1 VTSPADI
8 ARAFEGKVAGSVR
21 FDKVTRELYSTDAS
35 PYRILPLA
43 VLRPEHTDDIHA
55 AVEVCR
61 EIGVSITPR
70 GAGTSFTGQCVGDGL
85 QIDCSS
91 LDAIEWIDADR
102 KIARVQ
108 PGARWWELN
117 EQAARAGLHFGPDPA
132 TKRQCTVGGMTA
144 TNSGGT
150 HSIVYGAT
158 VDHVHA
164 VDVVLAD
171 GRRGRLE
178 ASSDDLIASGGL
190 PGDMAARLTQVRDRA
205 RPLLGPAFSTLAR
218 RGGGY
223 QLEHLCSERPHMA
236 KFLAGSEGTLALLEA
251 VEVTLDPLP
260 SHRVLAVVAFD
271 DLHAAIAAVP
281 GLVQTGPCAVEVVS
295 KSMID
300 IARGDAFHSRSVSGI
315 DPEAGALLFVEYH
328 GRTSE
333 SEARAGFVR
342 MDRELDECAGVRTR
356 DHYVEAAA
364 QASMWAV
371 REAGIGAL
379 SNVAGGPNLPQAF
392 VEDTVVAVDRLP
404 PYIKELDALFATHE
418 MEVVWYGHAGTGLV
432 HVRPFL
438 DLSDGKDLHRL
449 EGLMAAVTD
458 LVRDWGGD
466 HSGEHGEGLART
478 QWNERLFGSEIYSEL
493 REIKAIFDPANLL
506 NPGKVVAS
514 PKGSGVDG
522 PKTTENMRFGADY
535 ERHPVGS
542 DIGFDDYEGFEPFAE
557 RCYGSGF
564 CRKHIGVMCPPAAA
578 TGLEEHSTR
587 ARANL
592 LRAVVAGELELK
604 DLTDDVAREV
614 MDTCVGCKACKT
626 ECPARIDIARAKVWW
641 SDRVRQS
648 DGPTPLQRAISNFR
662 RLATLA
668 TRTGPLA
675 NKTLG
680 TGWTK
685 RRLGIAEQRSLPAI
699 NARPLTQRLESG
711 TEGPLLFADCFT
723 TFNDPEIGEAAAA
736 LTSSAGRALRLVDAG
751 CCGRTMLSEGYIEKA
766 RRAARKGAQVLR
778 GTTGPI
784 LFAEPSCMS
793 AVVDDWTHLIGDVSD
808 IADRCKLAE
817 AHVAESS
824 DGVGFR
830 PGGKVLF
837 HPHCHQR
844 ALWGAE
850 PTVAA
855 LELVPGIEVAI
866 PDSGC
871 CGMAG
876 AFGYRADR
884 YELSV
889 AMGER
894 VLAPA
899 VRDTDEDAI
908 IVATGT
914 SCRHQI
920 SDLTGRKAMHPL
932 QFLASRLG
940 S

>member
-1 VTSPADI
+1 MTASPSDV
-8 ARAFEGKVAGSVR
+8 ARAFEGKTRGSVR
-21 FDKVTRELYSTDAS
+21 IDRVTRELYATDAS
-35 PYRILPLA
+35 PYRVLPIA
-43 VLRPEHTDDIHA
+43 VLRPEHVDDLHVAID
-55 AVEVCR
+55 VCR

-85 QIDCSS
+85 QVDCSR
-91 LDAIEWIDADR
+91 LDAIEWIDTER
-102 KIARVQ
+102 RVARVQ

-117 EQAARAGLHFGPDPA
+117 ERAALDGLHFGPDPA

-158 VDHVHA
+158 VDHVVA
-164 VDVVLAD
+164 VEIVLAD
-171 GRRGRLE
+171 GRTARFAEGFDGVP
-178 ASSDDLIASGGL
+178 SDL
-190 PGDMAARLTQVRDRA
+190 AAELARIRERA
-205 RPLLGPAFSTLAR
+205 TPLLGPAFSTLAR

-223 QLEHLCSERPHMA
+223 QLEHLCAPHPHAA
-236 KFLAGSEGTLALLEA
+236 KFMAGSEGTLALLTA

-260 SHRVLAVVAFD
+260 THRVLAVVAFD
-271 DLHAAIAAVP
+271 DLHAAIGAVP
-281 GLVQTGPCAVEVVS
+281 ALVQTGPCAVEVVS

-300 IARGDAFHSRSVSGI
+300 IARGDMYHARAVSEI
-315 DPEAGALLFVEYH
+315 DPDAGALLFVEYH
-328 GRTSE
+328 GWSPL
-333 SEARAGFVR
+333 EAEDGFAR
-342 MDRELDECAGVRTR
+342 MDRELDSCPGVRSR
-356 DHYVEAAA
+356 DRFVEPAA
-364 QASMWAV
+364 QLRMWAV

-404 PYIKELDALFATHE
+404 PYIRALDELFARHE
-418 MEVVWYGHAGTGLV
+418 MDVVWYGHASTGLV

-438 DLSDGKDLHRL
+438 DLSDARDLERL

-478 QWNERLFGSEIYSEL
+478 HWNERLFGPDLYGEL
-493 REIKAIFDPANLL
+493 RAVKAAFDPGNLL
-506 NPGKVVAS
+506 NPGKVV
-514 PKGSGVDG
+514 DG
-522 PKTTENMRFGADY
+522 PHRTTDNLRFGASY
-535 ERHPVGS
+535 TRVPVTA
-542 DIGFDDYEGFEPFAE
+542 DIGFSDYDGFEPFAE

-564 CRKHIGVMCPPAAA
+564 CRKRVGVMCPPAAA

-592 LRAVVAGELELK
+592 LRAVVAGELSID
-604 DLTDDVAREV
+604 DLGEDEAREV

-641 SDRVRQS
+641 TDRVRTS
-648 DGPTPLQRAISNFR
+648 DGPTALQRVIANLRELS
-662 RLATLA
+662 
-668 TRTGPLA
+668 RTGSWMRPFA
-675 NKTLG
+675 NAVLG
-680 TGWTK
+680 SSLVK
-685 RRLGIAEQRSLPAI
+685 RRLGIAAQRTLPPLAR
-699 NARPLTQRLESG
+699 RPLTSRMRTS
-711 TEGPLLFADCFT
+711 TRGPLLYPDCFT
-723 TFNDPEIGEAAAA
+723 TYQDPHIGEAAA
-736 LTSSAGRALRLVDAG
+736 RLIPGLSLARAG
-751 CCGRTMLSEGYIEKA
+751 CCGRVMLSEGYIA
-766 RRAARKGAQVLR
+766 RARTAARNGAAALR
-778 GTTGPI
+778 RTDGPI

-793 AVVDDWTHLIGDVSD
+793 AVVDDWPHLIGDVSD
-808 IADRCKLAE
+808 VASRCAL
-817 AHVAESS
+817 VESCVPQT
-824 DGVGFR
+824 DAFR
-830 PGGKVLF
+830 GGGSVLF

-844 ALWGAE
+844 ALWGTE
-850 PTVAA
+850 VSQRA
-855 LELVPGIEVAI
+855 LRLVPDLDVQI

-899 VRDTDEDAI
+899 VRASDGDV
-908 IVATGT
+908 VATGT

-920 SDLTGRKAMHPL
+920 ADLTGRTAAHPVV
-932 QFLASRLG
+932 FLASRLTPSSG